1 MQDHEKEELIK
12 LVVAPYIQKATAL
25 IGKARKV
32 GGNQFRHMMATFS
45 ILIDY
50 HYTDP
55 VLLKASLIHDL
66 FEDFPETNKDEIRAL
81 EDGEKVVKLVE
92 EVTRKPGESKDEFLE
107 KLLTSG
113 SREAKILKV
122 ADRIS
127 NLTDLHLDVIIEEKM
142 ASYLEQSMK
151 YIYPMAL
158 EVNSNM
164 AIEVK
169 DLVERRRMYLETY
182 RKGKLSNSDS
192 LDESSVNT

>member
-1 MQDHEKEELIK
+1 MENKEKDELLRLI
-12 LVVAPYIQKATAL
+12 VAPYIQKATAL

-32 GGNQFRHMMATFS
+32 GGNQFRHMMATFT

-50 HYTDP
+50 HYTNH

-66 FEDFPETNKDEIRAL
+66 FEDIPETNKSEIL
-81 EDGEKVVKLVE
+81 ELTDGAKVLELVD
-92 EVTRKPGESKDEFLE
+92 EVTRLPSETKEEY
-107 KLLTSG
+107 LTKILIRG
-113 SREAKILKV
+113 TKEAKILKV

-158 EVNSNM
+158 DVNANM
-164 AIEVK
+164 AIEIK
-169 DLVERRRMYLETY
+169 DLVERRNFYLDTY
-182 RKGKLSNSDS
+182 RKGKMQL
-192 LDESSVNT
+192 